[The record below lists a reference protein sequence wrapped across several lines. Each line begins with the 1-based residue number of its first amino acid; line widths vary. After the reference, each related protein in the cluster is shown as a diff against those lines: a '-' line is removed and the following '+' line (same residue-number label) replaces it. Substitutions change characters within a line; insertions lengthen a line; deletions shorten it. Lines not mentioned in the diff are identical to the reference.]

1 MRHRL
6 LAVLVRLIVLGVAL
20 KDVDDGAQQTLE
32 DGPCEVHA
40 CAVGEALDRGGTRP
54 ESTCSM
60 ASGTVRGEGRGARGE
75 GRGAR
80 GEGRGVRGEG

>member
-1 MRHRL
+1 MRHSL

-20 KDVDDGAQQTLE
+20 KDVDDGAQQPLE

-40 CAVGEALDRGGTRP
+40 RAVGEALDRRGTRP
-54 ESTCSM
+54 ESSM

-80 GEGRGVRGEG
+80 GEG